1 MEINQQLNELF
12 KLLDNNDDIKKIEQ
26 LKKKIT
32 EKELTI
38 VNNYRNFP
46 TVENKKKLYNNKI
59 INDYLICESNI
70 NYLIMEI
77 NNKLKRKHKCES
89 NKW

>member
-1 MEINQQLNELF
+1 MEIEKKLNELF
-12 KLLDNNDDIKKIEQ
+12 RLLDNNCDIKKIEE
-26 LKKKIT
+26 LKKDIT
-32 EKELTI
+32 AKELSLI
-38 VNNYRNFP
+38 NEFRNNPSVDNKIKLY
-46 TVENKKKLYNNKI
+46 ENKV

-77 NNKLKRKHKCES
+77 NTRFKRRKHCES